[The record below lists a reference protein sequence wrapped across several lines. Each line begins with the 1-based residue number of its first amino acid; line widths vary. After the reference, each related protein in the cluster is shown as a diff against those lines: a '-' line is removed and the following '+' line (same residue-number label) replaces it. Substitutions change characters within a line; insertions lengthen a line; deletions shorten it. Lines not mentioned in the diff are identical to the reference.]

1 MGLEIERKFLV
12 DKDKWNKSVKDK
24 GHIFRQGYILTDP
37 ARTIR
42 VRLTEN
48 EGFLTIKGL
57 SVNASRSEYEYAIP
71 KQDAKELLDNFCT
84 SIVSKLRYFVNYQG
98 HLWEV
103 DEFLDDNEGL
113 IIAEIELVNEE
124 EAFKLPE
131 WIGREVTTEEKYY
144 NSNLSVNPYKNWK
157 SR

>member
-12 DKDKWNKSVKDK
+12 DKDKWSKAVKDK
-24 GHIFRQGYILTDP
+24 GNIFRQGYILTDP
-37 ARTIR
+37 AKTIR
-42 VRLTEN
+42 VRLTET
-48 EGFLTIKGL
+48 EGFITLKGQ

-71 KQDAKELLDNFCT
+71 RQDAKELLDNFCA
-84 SIVSKLRYFVNYQG
+84 SVISKLRYFINYRA

-113 IIAEIELVNEE
+113 IIAEIELSSED
-124 EAFKLPE
+124 EAFELPE
-131 WIGREVTTEEKYY
+131 WIDREVTTEAKYY

-157 SR
+157 E